1 MWSLT
6 NPDSRAQNS
15 IHIAISLV
23 ASGLSLLVLYRFF
36 RYRAGV
42 QVLHYPIISVAL
54 ADFGFS
60 ISSLITF
67 IAHFAQ
73 NDLPNGWCRFD
84 AIINVLFAG
93 ASLMSLSVI
102 ALERYLL
109 IVRSKRLSKNCVVTT
124 LALAWVMCALT
135 SVYPILRHVPVV
147 PQSSETWCL
156 GEVRKFGTSSA
167 YTGYAL
173 GVIIGVIFAFF
184 FIIIA
189 YLQIWRRIRS
199 SNLKLQ
205 KLELTNSDSKST
217 MRSSGVRNSGI
228 MPRKDTLSSKQVEL
242 TKKLALITSMFFI
255 GWIGIVISL
264 CYQLFCHNFLPS
276 TIDCIVA
283 ILALTHSLFNSIV
296 VLMMDGN
303 WKVKNRYSSD
313 TV

>member
-42 QVLHYPIISVAL
+42 QVLHYPVISVAL

-173 GVIIGVIFAFF
+173 GVIIGVIFAF
-184 FIIIA
+184 
-189 YLQIWRRIRS
+189 L
-199 SNLKLQ
+199 
-205 KLELTNSDSKST
+205 NSDSKST
-217 MRSSGVRNSGI
+217 MRSSGVHNSGI

-255 GWIGIVISL
+255 GWFGIVISL

-276 TIDCIVA
+276 TVDCIVA